1 MFHQIWCDRKE
12 ESLQVLDLQG
22 VALEGAR
29 TDSNRRHS
37 EPQAMKPI
45 LSDSLCTVQKHDS
58 LKTAFAAILRLS
70 LFRD

>member
-1 MFHQIWCDRKE
+1 
-12 ESLQVLDLQG
+12 
-22 VALEGAR
+22 LEGAR

-37 EPQAMKPI
+37 EPQALMPI